1 MLGSRALPS
10 NSFLRCIE
18 PIKSLYGDGW
28 QKLPISGIVGST
40 VSERARCMDAEFFAL
55 ALIWYVAFLFSTVCH
70 EAAHALVA
78 KWGGDLTAYAGG
90 HVTLDPLPHIK
101 REPFGLVIIPW
112 LCLIASHGTSL
123 FGWGSAPFDPYWQIR
138 YPKRAALMA
147 LAGPVSNFLIALIA
161 AVIMHIGIAYGVFN
175 LTFSPVIG
183 STAGGLFDGAAMFLS
198 VLFILNII
206 LGVFN
211 LLPIPPLDGYS
222 VLGLFVPEQAFL
234 NMLSFARSSG
244 FSIVGIILAYQF
256 FPHLV
261 RPVLG
266 WAMYL
271 FMLPLVP

>member
-1 MLGSRALPS
+1 
-10 NSFLRCIE
+10 
-18 PIKSLYGDGW
+18 
-28 QKLPISGIVGST
+28 
-40 VSERARCMDAEFFAL
+40 MDAEFFAI

-101 REPFGLVIIPW
+101 REPFGLVVIPW
-112 LCLIASHGTSL
+112 LCLIASQGTSL

-138 YPKRAALMA
+138 YPKRAAVMA
-147 LAGPVSNFLIALIA
+147 LAGPISNFLIALVA
-161 AVIMHIGIAYGVFN
+161 AIVMHIGIAYGIFTLN
-175 LTFSPVIG
+175 FSPVVT
-183 STAGGLFDGAAMFLS
+183 STHGGFLEGAAMFLS

-222 VLGLFVPEQAFL
+222 VLGLFVPEQTYL
-234 NMLSFARSSG
+234 NLLNFARSSG
-244 FSIVGIILAYQF
+244 FSILGIIIAYQV

-271 FMLPLVP
+271 FMLPLVS